1 MIDCARPG
9 RKKPSVLLASASTHL
24 RLRFPFVSPPL
35 RHSTP
40 LAPPEAIPSSSL
52 PPPRHTRLYCLLPR
66 RILITFAAAIV
77 SISRRIALSSHLR
90 KRYYVA
96 HARAALRSLRSMPCA
111 RGRSPAVH
119 PPLLSFFLFFLSQIS
134 HPHRLISPA
143 SSDRFHFLAK

>member
-24 RLRFPFVSPPL
+24 RLRFPFVSPLL

-40 LAPPEAIPSSSL
+40 LAPPEAIPSS
-52 PPPRHTRLYCLLPR
+52 PRHTRLYCLLPR

-77 SISRRIALSSHLR
+77 SISRRIALSSHLP

-111 RGRSPAVH
+111 RGRPRRIH
-119 PPLLSFFLFFLSQIS
+119 PFFLSFFTSNLL
-134 HPHRLISPA
+134 PA
-143 SSDRFHFLAK
+143 SFNLSRFFRSLPFSCKIKFAPR